1 MINRERMVENFINM
15 AKISSPSLKER
26 EVADYIKK
34 ELESIGLEVIEDN
47 AGEKTGGNSGNIIGI
62 LRAPGKKKVLLSA
75 HMDTVLPCDKVNPII
90 ENGIIKSDGTT
101 VLGGD
106 DKAGIANI
114 IEAIR
119 VIKENNFDH
128 PEIIVVC
135 SIAEEIGLLGAKNFD
150 IEKYAPDYS
159 FILDSS
165 GKPGIAIIQTPYSA
179 KGEMKIIGKP
189 AHAGIAPENGINALT
204 VAAHAITKIKLGRID
219 SETTSNIGVV
229 RGGEAVNIVMPEV
242 TLHYEARSFSGE
254 KLDSLLKETNDI
266 FYFQKKDFLDLLE
279 IVKEEIYK
287 GHKLLSDPIM
297 YNLENSENPYKS
309 IAVSKNTFSDDG
321 SQKKLIDGVISIAKK
336 IPNRKNFS
344 EFSETTL
351 EEFRFIDLNLLT
363 DGIKDFSY

>member
-1 MINRERMVENFINM
+1 MVNRERIVNNFINM

-26 EVADYIKK
+26 EVADYIKNQL
-34 ELESIGLEVIEDN
+34 LEIGMEVIEDN
-47 AGEKTGGNSGNIIGI
+47 AGVEFGGNSGNIIGV

-90 ENGIIKSDGTT
+90 ENGVIKSDGTT

-119 VIKENNFDH
+119 VIKENNIEH

-135 SIAEEIGLLGAKNFD
+135 SIAEEIGLLGAKGFD
-150 IEKYAPDYS
+150 IEKYSPDFS

-165 GKPGIAIIQTPYSA
+165 GKPGIGIIQTPFSA
-179 KGEMKIIGKP
+179 KGKMRIIGKP

-242 TLHYEARSFSGE
+242 TLQYEARSFSGE
-254 KLDSLLKETNDI
+254 KLDNLLKETDKI
-266 FYFQKKDFLDLLE
+266 FAETAKEFGAEFENGVTKGYSGYHLQDDEEILGYFKKACINIGLE
-279 IVKEEIYK
+279 PTTKSTGGGSDSNVYNEKGYKALTIAIGMTKVHTKEEYIEIEDMVNTT
-287 GHKLLSDPIM
+287 KLVIEILK
-297 YNLENSENPYKS
+297 E
-309 IAVSKNTFSDDG
+309 IA
-321 SQKKLIDGVISIAKK
+321 
-336 IPNRKNFS
+336 
-344 EFSETTL
+344 
-351 EEFRFIDLNLLT
+351 
-363 DGIKDFSY
+363 

>member
-254 KLDSLLKETNDI
+254 KLDSLLK
-266 FYFQKKDFLDLLE
+266 
-279 IVKEEIYK
+279 
-287 GHKLLSDPIM
+287 
-297 YNLENSENPYKS
+297 
-309 IAVSKNTFSDDG
+309 
-321 SQKKLIDGVISIAKK
+321 
-336 IPNRKNFS
+336 
-344 EFSETTL
+344 
-351 EEFRFIDLNLLT
+351 
-363 DGIKDFSY
+363 

>member
-34 ELESIGLEVIEDN
+34 ELESIGLEVIEDD

-165 GKPGIAIIQTPYSA
+165 GKTI
-179 KGEMKIIGKP
+179 
-189 AHAGIAPENGINALT
+189 
-204 VAAHAITKIKLGRID
+204 
-219 SETTSNIGVV
+219 
-229 RGGEAVNIVMPEV
+229 
-242 TLHYEARSFSGE
+242 
-254 KLDSLLKETNDI
+254 
-266 FYFQKKDFLDLLE
+266 
-279 IVKEEIYK
+279 
-287 GHKLLSDPIM
+287 
-297 YNLENSENPYKS
+297 
-309 IAVSKNTFSDDG
+309 
-321 SQKKLIDGVISIAKK
+321 
-336 IPNRKNFS
+336 
-344 EFSETTL
+344 
-351 EEFRFIDLNLLT
+351 
-363 DGIKDFSY
+363 

>member
-1 MINRERMVENFINM
+1 MINRERMIENFINM

-26 EVADYIKK
+26 EVANYIKK
-34 ELESIGLEVIEDN
+34 QLENIGMEVIEDN
-47 AGEKTGGNSGNIIGI
+47 AGEKFGGNAGNIIGI

-75 HMDTVLPCDKVNPII
+75 HMDTVLPCDNVNPII

-119 VIKENNFDH
+119 VIKENNIEH

-135 SIAEEIGLLGAKNFD
+135 SIAEEIGLLGAKGFD
-150 IEKYAPDYS
+150 IEKYSPDFS

-165 GKPGIAIIQTPYSA
+165 GKPGIGIIQTPFSA
-179 KGEMKIIGKP
+179 KGKMKVIGRP

-242 TLHYEARSFSGE
+242 ILQYEARSFSGE
-254 KLDSLLKETNDI
+254 KLDNLLKETNDI
-266 FYFQKKDFLDLLE
+266 FVATAKEFGAEFENGVEKGYSGYHLGEDEEILTYFKKACENVGVEYVTKSTGGGSDSNIYNEKGYKALT
-279 IVKEEIYK
+279 IAIGMTKVHTKEEFIEIEDMVNTTK
-287 GHKLLSDPIM
+287 IVVELLKEM
-297 YNLENSENPYKS
+297 
-309 IAVSKNTFSDDG
+309 A
-321 SQKKLIDGVISIAKK
+321 
-336 IPNRKNFS
+336 
-344 EFSETTL
+344 
-351 EEFRFIDLNLLT
+351 
-363 DGIKDFSY
+363 

>member
-128 PEIIVVC
+128 SEIIVVC

-266 FYFQKKDFLDLLE
+266 FVEVAKEFGAEFENNVVKGYSGYHLDKNEDILKYFEKACMNAEVEYITKSTGGGSDSN
-279 IVKEEIYK
+279 IYNEK
-287 GHKLLSDPIM
+287 G
-297 YNLENSENPYKS
+297 YKALT
-309 IAVSKNTFSDDG
+309 IAVGMTKVHT
-321 SQKKLIDGVISIAKK
+321 KKEYIEIEDMVKTAKLVVEVLKEIA
-336 IPNRKNFS
+336 
-344 EFSETTL
+344 
-351 EEFRFIDLNLLT
+351 
-363 DGIKDFSY
+363 

>member
-1 MINRERMVENFINM
+1 MINKERLVENFINM

-34 ELESIGLEVIEDN
+34 QLEEIGLEVIEDN
-47 AGEKTGGNSGNIIGI
+47 AGEKFNGNAGNVIGI

-119 VIKENNFDH
+119 VIKENNIEH

-135 SIAEEIGLLGAKNFD
+135 SIAEEIGLLGAKEFN
-150 IEKYAPDYS
+150 IEKYSPDYS

-165 GKPGIAIIQTPYSA
+165 GKPGAGIVQTPFSA
-179 KGEMKIIGKP
+179 KGTIKIIGKP

-204 VAAHAITKIKLGRID
+204 VAAHAITKLRLGRID
-219 SETTSNIGVV
+219 SETTSNIGMV

-254 KLDSLLKETNDI
+254 KLDNLLKETNDI
-266 FYFQKKDFLDLLE
+266 FENISKEFGAQFENGVTKGYSGYHFNEDEEILSHFKKACENVGIEYSTKSTGGGSDSNVYNEKGFKALTLA
-279 IVKEEIYK
+279 IGMTKVHTKEEYIEIEDMVNTT
-287 GHKLLSDPIM
+287 KLVVEL
-297 YNLENSENPYKS
+297 LKE
-309 IAVSKNTFSDDG
+309 IA
-321 SQKKLIDGVISIAKK
+321 
-336 IPNRKNFS
+336 
-344 EFSETTL
+344 
-351 EEFRFIDLNLLT
+351 
-363 DGIKDFSY
+363 

>member
-34 ELESIGLEVIEDN
+34 QLEEIGMEVLEDN
-47 AGEKTGGNSGNIIGI
+47 AGEKVGGNSGNIIGI
-62 LRAPGKKKVLLSA
+62 LRAPRKKKVLLSA
-75 HMDTVLPCDKVNPII
+75 HMDTVLPCDKINPII

-114 IEAIR
+114 IEAVR
-119 VIKENNFDH
+119 VIKENNIDH

-135 SIAEEIGLLGAKNFD
+135 SIAEEIGLLGAKGFE
-150 IEKYAPDYS
+150 IEKYSPDFS

-165 GKPGIAIIQTPYSA
+165 GKPGIGIIQTPFSA
-179 KGEMKIIGKP
+179 KGKMRIIGKP

-219 SETTSNIGVV
+219 AETTSNIGVV

-242 TLHYEARSFSGE
+242 TLQYEARSFSGE
-254 KLDSLLKETNDI
+254 KLDNLLKETSDVFVEMAKSFGAEFENGVTKG
-266 FYFQKKDFLDLLE
+266 YSGYHLE
-279 IVKEEIYK
+279 AGEEILTHFKKACANAGVECITKSTGGGSDSNIYNEKGYK
-287 GHKLLSDPIM
+287 ALT
-297 YNLENSENPYKS
+297 
-309 IAVSKNTFSDDG
+309 IAVGMTKVHTKDEFIEIEDMVNTT
-321 SQKKLIDGVISIAKK
+321 KIVIEILKELA
-336 IPNRKNFS
+336 
-344 EFSETTL
+344 
-351 EEFRFIDLNLLT
+351 
-363 DGIKDFSY
+363 

>member
-1 MINRERMVENFINM
+1 VINRERMVENFINM
-15 AKISSPSLKER
+15 ARISSPSLKER

-34 ELESIGLEVIEDN
+34 QLQDLGMEVTEDN
-47 AGEKTGGNSGNIIGI
+47 AGEKFQGTTGNIIGI
-62 LRAPGKKKVLLSA
+62 LRAPGKKRVLLSA

-119 VIKENNFDH
+119 VIKENNIEH

-135 SIAEEIGLLGAKNFD
+135 SIAEEIGLLGAKGFE
-150 IEKYAPDYS
+150 IEKYSPDYS

-165 GKPGIAIIQTPYSA
+165 GKPGIAIVQTPFSA
-179 KGEMKIIGKP
+179 KGKMRIIGKP

-242 TLHYEARSFSGE
+242 TLQYEARSFSGE
-254 KLDSLLKETNDI
+254 KLDNLLKETNDI
-266 FYFQKKDFLDLLE
+266 FVEMAKSFGAEFENGVEKGYSGYCISEDDEILGYFKKACENSGVEYVTKSTGGGSDSNVYNEKGYKALT
-279 IVKEEIYK
+279 IAIGMTKVHTKEEYIEIEDMVK
-287 GHKLLSDPIM
+287 TT
-297 YNLENSENPYKS
+297 NLVVEVLKEL
-309 IAVSKNTFSDDG
+309 A
-321 SQKKLIDGVISIAKK
+321 
-336 IPNRKNFS
+336 
-344 EFSETTL
+344 
-351 EEFRFIDLNLLT
+351 
-363 DGIKDFSY
+363 